1 MKKMKMAKLSYMFSK
16 KQQKTDDF
24 LQPKWGMMETIFPCL
39 LKPSM
44 EWLKNN
50 ALVYDFFTVNKK

>member
-1 MKKMKMAKLSYMFSK
+1 MAKLSYMFSK